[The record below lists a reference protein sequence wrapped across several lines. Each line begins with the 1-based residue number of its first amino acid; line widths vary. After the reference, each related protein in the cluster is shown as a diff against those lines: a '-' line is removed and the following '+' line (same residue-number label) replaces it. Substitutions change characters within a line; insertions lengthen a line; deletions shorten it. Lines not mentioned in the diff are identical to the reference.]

1 MTYLLDISVLM
12 ALLWETHV
20 HHDRVTKW
28 QENLPLAVCPLTELG
43 FLRIS
48 TQPSFGLTVEAGRKI
63 LGAWKQS
70 RKPRFVPCDVDALA
84 TDAPSTG
91 SRTTDF
97 YLASLAAAHGMA
109 LATLDEGIGHKAVVV
124 IPA

>member
-1 MTYLLDISVLM
+1 MTYLLDISALM

-20 HHDRVTKW
+20 HHDRLMKW
-28 QENLPLAVCPLTELG
+28 QEDLQLAVCPLSELG

-48 TQPSFGLTVEAGRKI
+48 AQPSFGLSVEAARKS
-63 LGAWKQS
+63 LREWKEF
-70 RKPRFVPCDVDALA
+70 RKPQFVPCDVDALA
-84 TDAPSTG
+84 TDAPSAG

-109 LATLDEGIGHKAVVV
+109 LATLDEGIGHKAAFL
-124 IPA
+124 IPH